1 MSSRRDLAMA
11 AKAWPFEEARKI
23 LARVERDEAAGKKK
37 PYVLFETGYGPSGLP
52 HIGTFGEVARTSWI
66 RRAFQE
72 ISDKPTRLIA
82 FSDDMDGMRKIPDNV
97 PNQEMLREH
106 LHKPLT
112 SVPDPFGTHE
122 SFAHHNNA
130 RLRSFLDGFGFEY
143 EFMSATEVYKSGAFD
158 AALLN
163 ALKCHDKIM
172 DIMLPTLGEERR
184 RTYSP
189 FLPISPK
196 TGRVLYVPM
205 KSINAEA
212 GTITYIDEDGEE
224 ITQSVTGGKVKMQWK
239 PDFGMRWAALG
250 VDFEM
255 FGKDHLPNQP
265 LYAKICKALGVE
277 PPVNF
282 VYELFLD
289 QEGQKISKSKGNG
302 ISVEQWLTYSAP
314 ESLALFMYQKPK
326 TAKRLYFDI
335 IPKEVDEYVTY
346 LDKFQTQS
354 DADQLENPAW
364 HIHAGR
370 PPQEKWPVSFAL
382 LLNLVSASNASTPDI
397 LWGFIRQYSPQANPQ
412 DNPALNRLVGY
423 AISYYEDFVKPKKKY
438 RAPTERERAAMEEL
452 AAAFDA
458 LGNVTDPEAAQF
470 QVYEIGKK
478 HQFDPLRDWFKA
490 LYEVLFGQEQGPRFG
505 SFAVLYGLP
514 NTASLIRAG
523 LAGKFLS

>member
-1 MSSRRDLAMA
+1 
-11 AKAWPFEEARKI
+11 
-23 LARVERDEAAGKKK
+23 
-37 PYVLFETGYGPSGLP
+37 
-52 HIGTFGEVARTSWI
+52 
-66 RRAFQE
+66 
-72 ISDKPTRLIA
+72 
-82 FSDDMDGMRKIPDNV
+82 
-97 PNQEMLREH
+97 
-106 LHKPLT
+106 
-112 SVPDPFGTHE
+112 
-122 SFAHHNNA
+122 
-130 RLRSFLDGFGFEY
+130 
-143 EFMSATEVYKSGAFD
+143 
-158 AALLN
+158 
-163 ALKCHDKIM
+163 
-172 DIMLPTLGEERR
+172 
-184 RTYSP
+184 
-189 FLPISPK
+189 
-196 TGRVLYVPM
+196 
-205 KSINAEA
+205 
-212 GTITYIDEDGEE
+212 
-224 ITQSVTGGKVKMQWK
+224 
-239 PDFGMRWAALG
+239 
-250 VDFEM
+250 
-255 FGKDHLPNQP
+255 
-265 LYAKICKALGVE
+265 
-277 PPVNF
+277 VNF

-335 IPKEVDEYVTY
+335 IPKEVDEYVTW
-346 LDKFQTQS
+346 LDKYQTQS
-354 DADQLENPAW
+354 EADQLENPAW

-397 LWGFIRQYSPQANPQ
+397 LWGFIRQYAPQANPQ

-438 RAPTERERAAMEEL
+438 RAPTDRERAAMEEL